1 MIEVLKAYL
10 QVASGVGDLTRQRAL
25 EAARQALAATP
36 AAAVLPVASAGVDGL
51 AAQASALADE
61 LLAAGRQNR
70 EMLGHLVRAE
80 VETVVARL
88 GLDGRSDLD
97 AELATSRAR
106 VRELERN
113 LAAQQTSAARAAAT
127 KVSAKRA
134 TTKTAT
140 AKKATAK
147 KSTAKKSTAKKATP
161 RKATAKTAAT
171 SATTSATARKAAAKT
186 SSPTTATSSGR
197 TTATRGT
204 TKRTAKRSNAAK
216 ASQA

>member
-70 EMLGHLVRAE
+70 EMLGQLVRAE
-80 VETVVARL
+80 VETVVSRL
-88 GLDGRSDLD
+88 GLDGRSDLE

-113 LAAQQTSAARAAAT
+113 LAAKPTGAVR
-127 KVSAKRA
+127 
-134 TTKTAT
+134 
-140 AKKATAK
+140 
-147 KSTAKKSTAKKATP
+147 
-161 RKATAKTAAT
+161 TAAT
-171 SATTSATARKAAAKT
+171 RAYAKKTTPKSTTVKKAIAIFVVAFRQMR
-186 SSPTTATSSGR
+186 PFP
-197 TTATRGT
+197 
-204 TKRTAKRSNAAK
+204 
-216 ASQA
+216 

>member
-70 EMLGHLVRAE
+70 EMLGQLVRAE
-80 VETVVARL
+80 VDTVVARL
-88 GLDGRSDLD
+88 GLDGRSDLE

-113 LAAQQTSAARAAAT
+113 LAAKQTGAARTTAT
-127 KVSAKRA
+127 KASARKTTA
-134 TTKTAT
+134 KKSTGTTKAT
-140 AKKATAK
+140 AKKATAR
-147 KSTAKKSTAKKATP
+147 TTAKKAT
-161 RKATAKTAAT
+161 AAT
-171 SATTSATARKAAAKT
+171 KT
-186 SSPTTATSSGR
+186 SSPAKATTRKATTR
-197 TTATRGT
+197 KATTRKAATRKAA
-204 TKRTAKRSNAAK
+204 TKR
-216 ASQA
+216 